1 MAASPT
7 LPDLPQPP
15 AEFSPSARNAWQCLH
30 ATLRQRPG
38 RRADLYRLDLDAL
51 AHACGWYLD
60 AARAMHA
67 QPPGAPP
74 HPQAAAA
81 LEAGRRR
88 ARAGLVE
95 WGWLPPERFA
105 VRAVDAAGIDV
116 DLAALCAPPG

>member
-1 MAASPT
+1 VAVSPS
-7 LPDLPQPP
+7 LSDLPQPP
-15 AEFSPSARNAWQCLH
+15 AEFSPSARNAWHRLH
-30 ATLRQRPG
+30 ALQHRQG
-38 RRADLYRLDLDAL
+38 RWRDMYRLDIDSL

-67 QPPGAPP
+67 LTSGHPR

-95 WGWLPPERFA
+95 WGWLPPERYA
-105 VRAVDAAGIDV
+105 VRAVDAAGIDA